1 MWTLIWLRK
10 TLDRLAEVYVDLD
23 PARREQLAGAIE
35 KLNTRLRNDPL
46 SEGESREPG
55 NRVTF
60 VAGLAVGFR
69 VDRAARE
76 VRVTRV
82 GTSARPGPD

>member
-1 MWTLIWLRK
+1 MWTLIWNDLA
-10 TLDRLAEVYVDLD
+10 LDELAVPYVAAD
-23 PARREQLAGAIE
+23 PARQAQIAGAVE
-35 KLNTRLRNDPL
+35 KLNARLRNDPL

-55 NRVTF
+55 NRITF

-69 VDRAARE
+69 LDPAARE

-82 GTSARPGPD
+82 GTSGRPG

>member
-10 TLDRLAEVYVDLD
+10 TLDALAVIYVDLD
-23 PARREQLAGAIE
+23 PDRREQVAGAVE

-55 NRVTF
+55 NRITF
-60 VAGLAVGFR
+60 VAGLAVGFH
-69 VDRAARE
+69 VDRVARE

-82 GTSARPGPD
+82 GKSGR